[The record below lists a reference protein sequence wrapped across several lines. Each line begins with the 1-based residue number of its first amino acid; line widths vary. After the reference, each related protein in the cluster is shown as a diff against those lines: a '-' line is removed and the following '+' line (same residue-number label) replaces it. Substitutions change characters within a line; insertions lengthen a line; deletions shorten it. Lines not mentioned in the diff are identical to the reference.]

1 MFSAAV
7 IGMNEGN
14 DEVMFE
20 AYRAD

>member
-1 MFSAAV
+1 
-7 IGMNEGN
+7 MNEGN